1 MYRTFII
8 FAYNFHLRYWVQQYL
23 RRDSIYL
30 LTRKKYYFQDD
41 TKESEPQEEDD
52 DPWAGLPYTV
62 DLETGKLIY
71 DVYLLPA
78 IYVAF

>member
-1 MYRTFII
+1 MITIILFYEENSFVQFIC
-8 FAYNFHLRYWVQQYL
+8 Y
-23 RRDSIYL
+23 
-30 LTRKKYYFQDD
+30 RKKYLQDD
-41 TKESEPQEEDD
+41 AKESEPQED

-78 IYVAF
+78 IYVAYLKKNTHKSLID